1 MRRSRAIRAARAV
14 LGALAVTLVA
24 CGGDDDDTPSG
35 TTTPPSPGA
44 LPPGLLECFADEGF
58 DIESQD
64 DIHTAPPQVVETCFN
79 ELHRGGGS

>member
-1 MRRSRAIRAARAV
+1 MRRSRAIRAAPAL

-24 CGGDDDDTPSG
+24 CGDDDDTPSG

-44 LPPGLLECFADEGF
+44 LPPSLLECFADEGV

-64 DIHTAPPQVVETCFN
+64 DIHAAPPQVVETCFN
-79 ELHRGGGS
+79 ELHQGGAS